1 MRGEIIYAARSQ
13 QINDFSGL
21 LFGKIT
27 PTDIDGLIEYKDKA
41 YVLLEVK
48 YNNKDLPRGQ
58 RLAIQRL
65 IDDVSNSG
73 KAAIALIVSHDV
85 EDTATSVPVADC
97 AVRELY
103 YYKEKRWRPPRLVM
117 TTRQAIESFLSG
129 VD

>member
-1 MRGEIIYAARSQ
+1 MRGEIIHAARAQ

-27 PTDIDGLIEYKDKA
+27 PTDIDGLIEYKNKA

-48 YNNKDLPRGQ
+48 YNNKDLPYGQ

-65 IDDVSNSG
+65 INDVSNSG
-73 KAAIALIVSHDV
+73 KAAIALIADHDV
-85 EDTATSVPVADC
+85 EDTALSVPVAEC

-103 YYKEKRWRPPRLVM
+103 HYRERRWRPPKHSM
-117 TTRQAIESFLSG
+117 TTRQVIESFLSG
-129 VD
+129 VR